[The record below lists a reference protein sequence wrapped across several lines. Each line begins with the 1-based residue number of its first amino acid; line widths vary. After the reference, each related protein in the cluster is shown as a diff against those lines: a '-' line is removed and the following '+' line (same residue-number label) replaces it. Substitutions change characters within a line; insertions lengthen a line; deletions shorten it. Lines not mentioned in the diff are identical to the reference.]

1 MGPGPGGG
9 RCLRAAEP
17 CPRCAVTTVDQMT
30 GARGKEPLR
39 TLATYRDSDE
49 GVLFGRYLIHSS
61 PGTLRAGDPV
71 EATLQPAP

>member
-1 MGPGPGGG
+1 
-9 RCLRAAEP
+9 
-17 CPRCAVTTVDQMT
+17 MT

-61 PGTLRAGDPV
+61 PGTLRVGDPV